1 MKPSLQAQPVC
12 PLLPPVPSECW
23 HGHRGGDT
31 SLSSPCCL
39 PYYFRSPKFL
49 PRPSCLSQGPPGCR
63 TAKPSSSS
71 RCSLP
76 PPSPRHGGTPSPG
89 GVCVVPST
97 RSSWLD
103 DPRLAHP
110 VGDVQSLV
118 PQHPVGL
125 LMLSRPGDS
134 PTSAPKTGSARSAP
148 AARGDLGIIPPDLF
162 PGGWGG
168 VAARLSSGNA

>member
-1 MKPSLQAQPVC
+1 MDTEVGTRPC
-12 PLLPPVPSECW
+12 PRLAAFPITSGALNSC
-23 HGHRGGDT
+23 HG
-31 SLSSPCCL
+31 P
-39 PYYFRSPKFL
+39 
-49 PRPSCLSQGPPGCR
+49 
-63 TAKPSSSS
+63 AA
-71 RCSLP
+71 
-76 PPSPRHGGTPSPG
+76 SPRARPAAGQQSRAAAPGAASHPHPHPAARGDPQPG

-110 VGDVQSLV
+110 AGDVQSLV

-168 VAARLSSGNA
+168 LQPG